1 LSNNFKED
9 FNDDKKDAGELGAG
23 HTVTALYEIIPVGIE
38 SSFLKSVDPLKYQAT
53 QTTRVANSSDLVTV
67 KFRYKRPK
75 EDRSR
80 LITKVLKDRVLD
92 INRTSDNFR
101 FSAAVAEF
109 GMILRDSE
117 FKSNASYEEVLNLA
131 LGAKGKDTEGYRSE
145 FINLVRS
152 SQLLARN

>member
-1 LSNNFKED
+1 
-9 FNDDKKDAGELGAG
+9 
-23 HTVTALYEIIPVGIE
+23 
-38 SSFLKSVDPLKYQAT
+38 LKYQAT
-53 QTTRVANSSDLVTV
+53 QTTRVANSSDLATV

-75 EDRSR
+75 EDRSQ
-80 LITKVLKDRVLD
+80 LIIKVLKDRIIN

-109 GMILRDSE
+109 GMILRNSE
-117 FKSNASYEEVLNLA
+117 FKGNASYEEVLNLA